1 MGPARGLRR
10 LVGSVLACWALSG
23 CGLASDSA
31 GQISERI
38 GAIARSPD
46 SRELD
51 LATLTS
57 FGWDRLFVL
66 KAGTSRSAL
75 CQFIGAKRHQCG
87 RIVRFE
93 AVPDG
98 HQALV
103 FALADGQLT
112 HLELHAAANGRLD
125 MDIPAQGLPKARCR
139 FKVRHVA
146 STGQDPQ
153 AVLELL

>member
-1 MGPARGLRR
+1 MSNARGIRSLA
-10 LVGSVLACWALSG
+10 GWVLACGALSS
-23 CGLASDSA
+23 CGLAADSA

-38 GAIARSPD
+38 GGIARSPD

-51 LATLTS
+51 LAGLTS

-66 KAGTSRSAL
+66 KAGTPRSAL
-75 CQFIGAKRHQCG
+75 CRFIGAKRNQCG
-87 RIVRFE
+87 RVVRFE
-93 AVPDG
+93 AVPAG

-112 HLELHAAANGRLD
+112 HLELHAEANGRLD
-125 MDIPAQGLPKARCR
+125 VDIPAQGLPKARCR

-146 STGQDPQ
+146 STGQEPQ